1 MRRKGR
7 LECLPITAFHNTF
20 DQRFSKFHLIKTFRR
35 STMTN
40 ERLTNLVMMSI
51 ENETVKTKIRYDCV
65 DKNGCIFENLENGNF
80 LV

>member
-1 MRRKGR
+1 
-7 LECLPITAFHNTF
+7 
-20 DQRFSKFHLIKTFRR
+20 
-35 STMTN
+35 MTN

-65 DKNGCIFENLENGNF
+65 DKNGSIFENLEKATF